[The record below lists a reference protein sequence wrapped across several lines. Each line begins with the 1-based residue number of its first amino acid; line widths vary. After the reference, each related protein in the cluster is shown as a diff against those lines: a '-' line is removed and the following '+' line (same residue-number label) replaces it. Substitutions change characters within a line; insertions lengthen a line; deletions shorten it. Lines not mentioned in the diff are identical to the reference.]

1 MSDYFLRPA
10 ENRDQVV
17 IRRLA
22 LAGRINPTGLDW
34 RRFLAAESAEGAVIG
49 CVQRK
54 PHRDGSVELA
64 TLVVEKDWRGRGVA
78 RALIEA
84 VLADHVDDLY
94 LMCRGGLGAFYEKFG
109 FEILSE
115 EEMPVYF
122 RRVSRLM
129 ARVADLRL
137 NSEGLLI
144 MRRFC
149 G

>member
-1 MSDYFLRPA
+1 MSEHQLRSA
-10 ENRDQVV
+10 ESKDQAV
-17 IRRLA
+17 IRKLA
-22 LAGRINPTGLDW
+22 LAGKINPTGLDW
-34 RRFLAAESAEGAVIG
+34 RRFQVAESAAGEVIG

-54 PHRDGSVELA
+54 LHRDGSVELA
-64 TLVVEKDWRGRGVA
+64 TLVVQEAWRGRGVA

-84 VLADHVDDLY
+84 VLADHEGELY
-94 LMCRGGLGAFYEKFG
+94 LMCRGGLGAFYQKFG

-115 EEMPVYF
+115 EEMPIYF

-129 ARVADLRL
+129 GIITDLRL

-144 MRRFC
+144 MRRDC